1 MGPSEDLNSRFNK
14 FFFPKNQFE
23 TMMKN
28 QNGMEKS
35 KYSDLA
41 LSPFAR
47 LVKVFFTQAS
57 MYVGMQDG
65 PSCLKPR

>member
-1 MGPSEDLNSRFNK
+1 
-14 FFFPKNQFE
+14 
-23 TMMKN
+23 MMKN

-47 LVKVFFTQAS
+47 LVKGFFTQAS